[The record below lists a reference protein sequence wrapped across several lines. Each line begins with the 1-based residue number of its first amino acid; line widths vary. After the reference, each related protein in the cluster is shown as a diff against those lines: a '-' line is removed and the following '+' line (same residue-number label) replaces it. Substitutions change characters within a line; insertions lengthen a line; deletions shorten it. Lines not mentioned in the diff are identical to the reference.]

1 MQLPAWP
8 ARLPRLQWSPVM
20 VNSALL
26 ALLGSALVAL
36 LLLPMPFAQVE
47 LKVGQVAPRDVVAA
61 QSITYESA
69 LLTQQA
75 RERAAQA
82 IPDYYDAP
90 EIWTRRQQVNLSRD
104 ILSQIDFVREEVAPF
119 LPSQAE
125 QSTAPIDDENLIPL
139 IERIQALEGIRI
151 SASTARQILE
161 MPQGLWQAVAR
172 EIPILLNQ
180 VMQEEIRENNLASVR
195 RRIPSM
201 ISADLNEVQS
211 EVVTE
216 LVRDL
221 VRPNTFYNETRT
233 LELREQA
240 RQSVPVQTR
249 SLERG
254 EVILRAGDI
263 VREIHVEALTYLGL
277 TQEKRTGWQV
287 AQAVMV
293 ATILLLLAVMT
304 LHRLCPHIL
313 RRRQESN
320 LLITLAVAG
329 LITARLMI
337 VPHDWLPY
345 LFPLAAIGML
355 ASLLLDVRAAIVLLF
370 SFTLLIAHLS
380 NGNVDLIFYS
390 SVGALLSALVIGKA
404 ERLTAFLWAAAALVV
419 GNSLVML
426 SIYATATEGNGGQGL
441 LSMLVY
447 AILNSGLSVSIAL
460 IGFFVLG
467 NLFGILT
474 SLQLMELSRPTH
486 PLLRQLL
493 LKAPGTYHHTI
504 LVSNLAERAAE
515 AIHADAYLT
524 RVGAYYH
531 DIGKTV
537 RPYFFAENIMDGNSP
552 HEKLEPLTSAQIII
566 SHVKDGVDLA
576 KKYRL
581 PAALQDFIWQH
592 HGAQVMSFFYQKA
605 REEAADPESVR
616 QEDFAYPGPDP
627 QTKEAAIMM
636 LADVCEAAIR
646 AERPAT
652 RQGLEDLVN
661 KLITQRVLDGSL
673 RQSNLTFAEMETIKE
688 TFIQVLQGVH
698 HPRIKYPDTDGS
710 GKERDAETP
719 PRDENKDEQADA
731 PPQRREEPAPAA
743 RRDAPSQ
750 GNGQPTRPADNGE
763 EAGSKPD
770 RANGKSN
777 PERVEAD
784 RSEAVR

>member
-1 MQLPAWP
+1 MQLPVWP
-8 ARLPRLQWSPVM
+8 TRLPRPHWSPVV
-20 VNSALL
+20 VNSTLL
-26 ALLGSALVAL
+26 VLLGSALVAL
-36 LLLPMPFAQVE
+36 LLLPLPFAQIE
-47 LKVGQVAPRDVVAA
+47 LRVGQVAPRDIVAS
-61 QSITYESA
+61 QSVTYESA

-75 RERAAQA
+75 RERAAQS

-90 EIWTRRQQVNLSRD
+90 EIWMRRQQVNLSRD
-104 ILSQIDFVREEVAPF
+104 LISQINLIREGMGQVDFAQV
-119 LPSQAE
+119 
-125 QSTAPIDDENLIPL
+125 DEGILIPL
-139 IERIQALEGIRI
+139 IERIQSLEGINI
-151 SASTARQILE
+151 SAGTARQILE
-161 MPQGLWQAVAR
+161 MPQELWMPVAR
-172 EIPILLNQ
+172 EIPILLDQ
-180 VMQEEIRENNLASVR
+180 AMQDEIRESNLNAVR

-201 ISADLNEVQS
+201 ISSDLNEVQS
-211 EVVTE
+211 EVVAE

-221 VRPNTFYNETRT
+221 VRPNSFHNEIRT
-233 LELREQA
+233 QEMREQA
-240 RQSVPVQTR
+240 RQSIPIQTR
-249 SLERG
+249 TLERG
-254 EVILRAGDI
+254 EIVLRAGDI
-263 VREIHVEALTYLGL
+263 VRDIHVEALNFLGL
-277 TQEKRTGWQV
+277 TQEERSGWQV
-287 AQAVMV
+287 VQAVMV
-293 ATILLLLAVMT
+293 AVILLLIVVAT
-304 LHRLCPHIL
+304 IYRLCPHIL
-313 RRRQESN
+313 RRRQESG
-320 LLITLAVAG
+320 LLITLAISG
-329 LITARLMI
+329 LIAARLMI

-345 LFPLAAIGML
+345 LFPLAAVSML
-355 ASLLLDVRAAIVLLF
+355 ASLLLDVRVSIILVFGFA
-370 SFTLLIAHLS
+370 LLIAYLS

-404 ERLTAFLWAAAALVV
+404 ERLTAFLWAAVALVV

-426 SIYATATEGNGGQGL
+426 AISTANVESAGVQGLVSMLIYA
-441 LSMLVY
+441 V
-447 AILNSGLSVSIAL
+447 LNSGLSVSIAL

-515 AIHADAYLT
+515 AIHADAYLS

-537 RPYFFAENIMDGNSP
+537 RPYFFTENIADETSP
-552 HEKLEPLTSAQIII
+552 HTNLDPKTSAQIII

-581 PAALQDFIWQH
+581 PEALQDFIWQH

-605 REEAADPESVR
+605 REEADDPESVR

-652 RQGLEDLVN
+652 RQALEDLVN

-673 RQSNLTFAEMETIKE
+673 RQSSLTFGELETIKE

-698 HPRIKYPDTDGS
+698 HPRIKYPNSDSRAETTDG
-710 GKERDAETP
+710 
-719 PRDENKDEQADA
+719 
-731 PPQRREEPAPAA
+731 EPFPAA
-743 RRDAPSQ
+743 RREDPPSEPDESRPPQ
-750 GNGQPTRPADNGE
+750 NGRSGQQA
-763 EAGSKPD
+763 D
-770 RANGKSN
+770 RA
-777 PERVEAD
+777 EV
-784 RSEAVR
+784 VR